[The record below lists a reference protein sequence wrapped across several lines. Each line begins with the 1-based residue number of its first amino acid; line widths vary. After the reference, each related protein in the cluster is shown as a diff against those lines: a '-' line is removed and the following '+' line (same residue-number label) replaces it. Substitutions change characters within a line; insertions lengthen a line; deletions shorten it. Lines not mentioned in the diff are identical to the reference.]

1 MEKKPEIHMP
11 APSFWPIVLAAGM
24 ALMAVGLVSSILVSI
39 VGLVILLVAV
49 AGWKMENR
57 AAGQEHG
64 DE

>member
-49 AGWKMENR
+49 AGWTMENR